1 MKNRKIIISDRAVNS
16 LKRIVAKHQQN
27 GFLGADKA
35 KEAILSRLRRL
46 TVNAEK
52 DSRKAKFGSLD
63 GDYRS
68 VLAWNYRI
76 YYRLED
82 EEIHVLDIF
91 LDIESGVRL

>member
-1 MKNRKIIISDRAVNS
+1 VKNREIIISDRAVNS
-16 LKRIVAKHQQN
+16 LKRIIAKHQLN

-35 KEAILSRLRRL
+35 KEAIISRLRRL
-46 TVNAEK
+46 AVNAEK
-52 DSRKAKFGSLD
+52 DSRKAKFGRLD

-82 EEIHVLDIF
+82 EEVHVLDIF
-91 LDIESGVRL
+91 RDIENEVRL